1 MISKETIQGLELAFL
16 DSVHL
21 WELGS
26 HTPKEKLTLM
36 RRLTENLLFQ
46 VLEIIR
52 LLRNSD
58 NMMETFTVCLSL
70 REEVLM
76 MSFV

>member
-1 MISKETIQGLELAFL
+1 MISKEAIQGLELVFL

-26 HTPKEKLTLM
+26 HTPREKVTSM

-46 VLEIIR
+46 VLEITR
-52 LLRNSD
+52 LLRNLD
-58 NMMETFTVCLSL
+58 NTMEIFTVCLSL
-70 REEVLM
+70 RQEVLTK
-76 MSFV
+76 SFV